1 MNHDEKPKVSLED
14 LLRFKRAEVP
24 TPEFWAGFD
33 EQLRAK
39 QLAALVRRPPWWRR
53 IFDGPSLAEALRRV
67 RLPFGATAILVL
79 SVITLSDSRWTGERP
94 ESDDIAA
101 PQVVEPVELGVAFQ
115 SGSPRELVVIDTTS
129 VAEQTGDAAA
139 ELGTIQESVGTEG
152 LASAGLFPGSF
163 FASDASPS
171 TRSIAANLMAAGEA
185 EPELIRSFMGG
196 ATRAS
201 EKVRVTMRTTIDP
214 LQQMTP
220 PSEVRLA
227 RYRSPL
233 VVASNSAD
241 TADRTGERVARRLS
255 DERLYDQINRFGARG
270 DRLQVR
276 F

>member
-1 MNHDEKPKVSLED
+1 MNHDEKRKVSLED

-24 TPEFWAGFD
+24 TAEFWAGFD

-39 QLAALVRRPPWWRR
+39 QLSALVRRPAWWRR
-53 IFDGPSLAEALRRV
+53 IFDGPSLSEVLRRV

-79 SVITLSDSRWTGERP
+79 SVMTLSDSRWTDERM
-94 ESDDIAA
+94 ELADVAA
-101 PQVVEPVELGVAFQ
+101 PQVVQPEDVGMTFPTRQ
-115 SGSPRELVVIDTTS
+115 SVVIETAA
-129 VAEQTGDAAA
+129 VVEQTGDSAT
-139 ELGTIQESVGTEG
+139 ELSTSQSVDSAIRTDSLASVGLIQG
-152 LASAGLFPGSF
+152 PF
-163 FASDASPS
+163 FTSVASPS
-171 TRSIAANLMAAGEA
+171 TRSIAANLMAAREV
-185 EPELIRSFMGG
+185 EPELIRGFIG
-196 ATRAS
+196 ATRGS
-201 EKVRVTMRTTIDP
+201 ERAGVTMRTTIDP

-233 VVASNSAD
+233 VASNSAD
-241 TADRTGERVARRLS
+241 VADRTGERVARRLS